1 MRKHLLPALVVLG
14 FPVVVCAIAI
24 VTSLMQEAK

>member
-14 FPVVVCAIAI
+14 FPAVVCIIVI